1 MGLVTE
7 KYEFPTVLPY
17 QQHGYSPT
25 IIAGAF
31 SNCSDDDRKC
41 PCGEQWSE
49 LQRDDRIAAES
60 ASHPLPRNKFSLW
73 WQLVA
78 AKAAL
83 QRSCSDH

>member
-73 WQLVA
+73 W
-78 AKAAL
+78 
-83 QRSCSDH
+83 